1 MATTLENARV
11 NGPSAGTAHPLVR
24 AAFLS
29 VAPLS
34 ATAAIVAAVDG
45 WDGGVGGRFGW
56 VCLTLVWA
64 VAGAALLLRRE
75 QERLGLLVLWFA
87 LLAGAASLTAA
98 MVEDGP
104 GSDATA
110 LAQALTVAFL
120 PAAAM
125 HVLLAL
131 PSGALGTR
139 VAAFIVGSGY
149 LIAAAVG
156 VVLWTD
162 RPSASTW
169 PVVVEAFVAAAVGG
183 NGAMARYRAARLAER
198 RPMHWVA
205 LAIAAATEVVL
216 VAAALHVLVG
226 WPPRVIQIAAVATI
240 PIPLALLLR
249 TSTRFQA
256 RAERLVAPAI
266 SLVGLTALVAAVY
279 FLVVVGLGRAPTDD
293 ERTVLVLSIV
303 AAGIS
308 ALLYVP
314 ARQRLADFSNRL
326 VHGARQA
333 PDEVI
338 RAFSERLSRAVP
350 LEELLLQ
357 IAESLRAAL
366 AVEAAEIWTGSGGV
380 LERVVSEPDRGH
392 AELRL
397 SSSEESVVARAG
409 VSGPARIAVWLPQLL
424 ADRGDAV
431 VRVAPM
437 AHSGELFGLI
447 VVEQRSADGDPF
459 DEEAE
464 KVLAELARQVGLA
477 MRNVRLDSDLHASL
491 EELRRQ
497 AEELRA
503 SRARVVAAADAERRR
518 IERDL
523 HDGAQQY
530 LVGLEVNLRVVCGL
544 VDSDSE
550 KAKAI
555 LDELRATV
563 QEAMQDFRD
572 LAHGIY
578 PPLLQDRGL
587 SEALANAARRATIPT
602 RIEAPAARRYD
613 PEMEATVYFCC
624 LEALQ
629 NAGKHAG
636 PGARATIRLREEEDA
651 LLFEV
656 ADDGSGL
663 DPALAGSGTG
673 FTNMRDRLEAL
684 GGSLRIESTLSRGTR
699 VVGTL
704 PLAH

>member
-1 MATTLENARV
+1 MAATLEHARV
-11 NGPSAGTAHPLVR
+11 NGSSAGTAHPLVR
-24 AAFLS
+24 AAILS
-29 VAPLS
+29 LAPLS

-45 WDGGVGGRFGW
+45 WNGGVGGRVGW
-56 VCLTLVWA
+56 VCLTFVSA
-64 VAGAALLLRRE
+64 GAGAALVLRRE
-75 QERLGLLVLWFA
+75 DERLGLLALWFA
-87 LLAGAASLTAA
+87 LLVSVASLAA
-98 MVEDGP
+98 AIVQDGA
-104 GSDATA
+104 GGDAA
-110 LAQALTVAFL
+110 PLAQALAVALL

-131 PSGALGTR
+131 PSGALATR
-139 VAAFIVGSGY
+139 GAAFMVGSGY
-149 LIAAAVG
+149 LVAAAVG
-156 VVLWTD
+156 ILLWTD
-162 RPSASTW
+162 RPSAPTW
-169 PVVVEAFVAAAVGG
+169 PVVVEALVAAALGVT
-183 NGAMARYRAARLAER
+183 GATSRYRAARGAER
-198 RPMHWVA
+198 RRLHAVA
-205 LAIAAATEVVL
+205 LAITAAGEVVL
-216 VAAALHVLVG
+216 VASTLHVLVG
-226 WPPRVIQIAAVATI
+226 WPPRLLEIAAVGTI
-240 PIPLALLLR
+240 PIALALLLR
-249 TSTRFQA
+249 TSRRLQGP
-256 RAERLVAPAI
+256 AERLVAPAI

-279 FLVVVGLGRAPTDD
+279 LVVVVGLGRAPTRD
-293 ERTVLVLSIV
+293 ERTLLMLSIF

-308 ALLYVP
+308 ALLYVS
-314 ARQRLADFSNRL
+314 ARRRLADFSNRL

-333 PDEVI
+333 PDEVV
-338 RAFSERLSRAVP
+338 RAFGERLSRAVP

-357 IAESLRAAL
+357 LAESLRTAL
-366 AVEAAEIWTGSGGV
+366 VVEAAEIWTGSGGV

-392 AELRL
+392 AKLRL

-424 ADRGDAV
+424 ADRGDAL

-447 VVEQRSADGDPF
+447 VVERSVEGEPF

-530 LVGLEVNLRVVCGL
+530 LVGLEVNLRVVSGL

-550 KAKAI
+550 RAKAI

-587 SEALANAARRATIPT
+587 SDALANAARRATIPT
-602 RIEAPAARRYD
+602 RIEAAASRRYD
-613 PEMEATVYFCC
+613 PEVEATVYFCC

-636 PGARATIRLREEEDA
+636 QGARATIRLREEEDA

-663 DPALAGSGTG
+663 DPARASSGTG

-684 GGSLRIESTLSRGTR
+684 GGGLRIESTVSRGTR
-699 VVGTL
+699 VAGTI
-704 PLAH
+704 PLRP

>member
-1 MATTLENARV
+1 MGR
-11 NGPSAGTAHPLVR
+11 GD
-24 AAFLS
+24 AA
-29 VAPLS
+29 
-34 ATAAIVAAVDG
+34 
-45 WDGGVGGRFGW
+45 
-56 VCLTLVWA
+56 
-64 VAGAALLLRRE
+64 
-75 QERLGLLVLWFA
+75 
-87 LLAGAASLTAA
+87 
-98 MVEDGP
+98 
-104 GSDATA
+104 A
-110 LAQALTVAFL
+110 LAQALTVALL

-139 VAAFIVGSGY
+139 VAAFMVGSGY

-162 RPSASTW
+162 RPSAPTW
-169 PVVVEAFVAAAVGG
+169 PVVIEALVAAAVGVH
-183 NGAMARYRAARLAER
+183 GATSRYRGARGAER
-198 RPMHWVA
+198 RRMHTVA

-216 VAAALHVLVG
+216 VASALHVLVG
-226 WPPRVIQIAAVATI
+226 WPPRVIQIAAVATT
-240 PIPLALLLR
+240 PIALALLLG
-249 TSTRFQA
+249 TSTRLQG

-279 FLVVVGLGRAPTDD
+279 LVVVVGLGRAPTDD

-314 ARQRLADFSNRL
+314 ARRRLADFSNRL

-338 RAFSERLSRAVP
+338 RAFGERLSRAVP

-380 LERVVSEPDRGH
+380 LERVVSEPDRGQ

-447 VVEQRSADGDPF
+447 VVERSADGDPF

-530 LVGLEVNLRVVCGL
+530 LVGLEVNLRVVSGL
-544 VDSDSE
+544 LDSDSE

-587 SEALANAARRATIPT
+587 SDALANAARRATIPT

-613 PEMEATVYFCC
+613 PEIEATVYFCC

-636 PGARATIRLREEEDA
+636 QGARATIRLREEEDA

-663 DPALAGSGTG
+663 DPARTSSGTG

-684 GGSLRIESTLSRGTR
+684 GGTLRIESTVSRGTR
-699 VVGTL
+699 VVGTI
-704 PLAH
+704 PLVH

>member
-1 MATTLENARV
+1 MATTLEHARV
-11 NGPSAGTAHPLVR
+11 NGSSTGTAHPLVR

-45 WDGGVGGRFGW
+45 WDGGVGGRVGW

-64 VAGAALLLRRE
+64 VAGAAQLLRRE
-75 QERLGLLVLWFA
+75 QERLGLLVLCFA

-104 GSDATA
+104 GRDAPA
-110 LAQALTVAFL
+110 LAQALTVALL

-139 VAAFIVGSGY
+139 VAAFMVGSGY

-156 VVLWTD
+156 VVLWSD
-162 RPSASTW
+162 RPSAPTW
-169 PVVVEAFVAAAVGG
+169 PVVMEALVAAAVGG
-183 NGAMARYRAARLAER
+183 HGAMARYRGARLAER
-198 RPMHWVA
+198 RLMHWVA

-216 VAAALHVLVG
+216 VASALHVLVG

-249 TSTRFQA
+249 TSTRLQG

-266 SLVGLTALVAAVY
+266 SLVGLTSLVAAVY
-279 FLVVVGLGRAPTDD
+279 LVVVVGLGRAPTDD
-293 ERTVLVLSIV
+293 ERTVLALSIV
-303 AAGIS
+303 ATGIS

-314 ARQRLADFSNRL
+314 ARRRLADFSNRL

-333 PDEVI
+333 PAEVI
-338 RAFSERLSRAVP
+338 RAFGERLSRAVP

-397 SSSEESVVARAG
+397 SSSEESVVARAS

-447 VVEQRSADGDPF
+447 VVERSADGDPF

-523 HDGAQQY
+523 HYGAQQY

-544 VDSDSE
+544 VDSDAE

-636 PGARATIRLREEEDA
+636 SGARATIRLREEEDA

-663 DPALAGSGTG
+663 DPARTSSGTG

-699 VVGTL
+699 VVGTI
-704 PLAH
+704 PLVH